1 MASEAA
7 KREAARG
14 KAMLEE
20 HSRYLED
27 QYRDWKARRILF
39 PSTLPG
45 DRGAVSPIGGVSPDW
60 EWSGKR
66 KG

>member
-1 MASEAA
+1 MSSKTIKAEV
-7 KREAARG
+7 ERG
-14 KAMLEE
+14 KKMLAE